1 MNPNDFGRLG
11 LGAIDQ
17 VAFVVRNLEESLPRY
32 EAIFGPFKTGES
44 KIDDY
49 SSPDGPANCTLKLAV
64 NNAAPIEVEL
74 IEVAAGH
81 TPHREHLEKHGE
93 GLHHVRFR
101 VDSVEDTIATLE
113 GEGFRSVFLK
123 RYGPTVAFAYLE
135 TPAAMGSW
143 LIELLEMPS
152 SAG

>member
-11 LGAIDQ
+11 LGPIDQ
-17 VAFVVRNLEESLPRY
+17 VAFVVRSLEESLSRY
-32 EAIFGPFKTGES
+32 EAIFGPFNLGES
-44 KIDDY
+44 KVDDY
-49 SSPDGPANCTLKLAV
+49 ASPEGSASCTLKLAV

-74 IEVAAGH
+74 IEVAEGN

-101 VDSVEDTIATLE
+101 VDSVDESIQTLE
-113 GEGFRSVFLK
+113 AEGFRSVFQK

-135 TPAAMGSW
+135 TPDAIGSW
-143 LIELLEMPS
+143 LVEILEMPS
-152 SAG
+152 